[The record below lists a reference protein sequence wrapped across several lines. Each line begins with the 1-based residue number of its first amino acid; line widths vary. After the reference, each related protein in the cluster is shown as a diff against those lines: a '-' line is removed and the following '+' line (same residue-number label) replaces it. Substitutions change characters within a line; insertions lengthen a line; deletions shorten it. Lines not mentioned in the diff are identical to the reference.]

1 MFDDLR
7 RDVQQLIRQGHSLTK
22 IILINIALWALLVLL
37 RAFAG
42 PMSTHATGIANIPLW
57 AIPNQPLQALLTPW
71 TWLTYAF
78 AHLSL
83 WNLIWEMLLLWWSGS
98 IVGDLIGD
106 KHVRRLFLTGV
117 LTGALSYLLSGILF
131 HLLDSPY
138 APLRGTMPAV
148 MTLMT
153 AAATLAPSYQVRL
166 LLLGNVKIALIA
178 GIFFFG
184 YALLFLLHP
193 DPYYTAVL
201 LSALA
206 GYYYIKH
213 LYSSRYSPIDIFRW
227 SKILTKK
234 PKRSKPRIFSM
245 HSSSTKSP
253 SPTIRQEDID
263 AILDK
268 INRVGFDAL
277 SPQEKEMLYQAAKQ
291 KGKKPNEPNT
301 L

>member
-22 IILINIALWALLVLL
+22 IILLNIALWVLLVLL

-42 PMSTHATGIANIPLW
+42 PMHAHATGIAHIPLW
-57 AIPNQPLQALLTPW
+57 AIPSSPLQALITPW

-78 AHLSL
+78 THFSL

-106 KHVRRLFLTGV
+106 KHVRRLFITGV
-117 LTGALSYLLSGILF
+117 LTGALGYILSGMLF
-131 HLLDSPY
+131 HLLGRPY
-138 APLRGTMPAV
+138 TPLSGTMPAV
-148 MTLMT
+148 LTMMT

-166 LLLGNVKIALIA
+166 LLLGNVKISLIA
-178 GIFFFG
+178 GVFFFG
-184 YALLFLLHP
+184 YALLLLLRP
-193 DPYYTAVL
+193 DPYYSAVL

-213 LYSSRYSPIDIFRW
+213 LYTSRHSLLDIFGW
-227 SKILTKK
+227 SKIFPKK
-234 PKRSKPRIFSM
+234 PKRSKPRIFTM
-245 HSSSTKSP
+245 HSKNPNTPST
-253 SPTIRQEDID
+253 TIRQEDID

-277 SPQEKEMLYQAAKQ
+277 TPEEKEILYQAAKQ
-291 KGKKPNEPNT
+291 KGNKPD
-301 L
+301 